1 MNIRIN
7 QINLDRD
14 DERVAFCGYEQYTRF
29 TGREEIKSDIYD
41 RVFSGEVNCR
51 DLEDVYCKFNNDFP
65 EGYKGRSLSVSD
77 VVEVFDSETVEPGA
91 YYCDSVGFKRV
102 DFDPEEVREAKDKTM
117 TVVLCEPGKLARI
130 AEIGTSLED
139 KQGVVGGTIQAI
151 YPYDEPVCLVCDDNG
166 KVNSKPLN
174 RAVYGEDGEM
184 VDIIAGTFFVCD
196 CSGENFAGLSKEQQ
210 ERFLDEFRYPE
221 RFVRVNGNIAAIKY
235 EPDAPER

>member
-7 QINLDRD
+7 QIDLDRD
-14 DERVAFCGYEQYTRF
+14 DETVAFCGYEQYTRF
-29 TGREEIKSDIYD
+29 TGREDIRSDIYD

-51 DLEDVYCKFNNDFP
+51 DLEDVYCKFNSDYP

-77 VVEVFDSETVEPGA
+77 VVEVLDSEVVDPGC

-102 DFDPEEVREAKDKTM
+102 DFDPEEVKETKEKTI
-117 TVVLCEPGKLARI
+117 TVVLCEPGKLART

-139 KQGVVGGTIQAI
+139 LQGVVGGLIEPF
-151 YPYDEPVCLVCDDNG
+151 YPYDEPVCIVCDDEG
-166 KVNSKPLN
+166 KISGKPLN

-184 VDIIAGTFFVCD
+184 LDIIAGTFFVCD
-196 CSGENFAGLSKEQQ
+196 CSGERFAGLSKEQQ

-235 EPDAPER
+235 KPDAPER

>member
-7 QINLDRD
+7 QVNLERD
-14 DERVAFCGYEQYTRF
+14 DDRIAFCGYDEYTRLS
-29 TGREEIKSDIYD
+29 GMKEIKSGAYD

-77 VVEVFDSETVEPGA
+77 VVEVLDSESVEHGA

-102 DFDPEEVREAKDKTM
+102 DFDPEEVREVENKTI
-117 TVVLCEPGKLARI
+117 TVVLCEPGKLART

-139 KQGVVGGTIQAI
+139 LQGVVGGLIEPF
-151 YPYDEPVCLVCDDNG
+151 YPYDEPVCIVCDDEG
-166 KVNSKPLN
+166 KICGKPLN

-184 VDIIAGTFFVCD
+184 LDIIAGTFFVCD
-196 CSGENFAGLSKEQQ
+196 CSGESFAGLSKEQQ

-235 EPDAPER
+235 KPDAPER